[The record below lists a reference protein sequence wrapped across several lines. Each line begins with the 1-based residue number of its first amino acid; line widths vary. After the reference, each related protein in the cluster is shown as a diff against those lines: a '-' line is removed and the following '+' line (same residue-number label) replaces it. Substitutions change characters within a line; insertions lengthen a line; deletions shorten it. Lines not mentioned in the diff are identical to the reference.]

1 MAGKVI
7 DATLRFVDK
16 FTKPMEKAVGKIQDN
31 SRKINRAG
39 KNIEKTGKNIQKAGE
54 NLTKKVS
61 APIAGLAIASI
72 KAGSDF
78 ESAFAGVKKTIDGTD
93 KYFAGLRQQILD
105 LSKVLPAS
113 ASEIAAVAEQAG
125 QLGIDNDKIIEFT
138 KVMINLGE
146 STNLSADEASS
157 ALAQYANITKM
168 PQTKFEELG
177 STIVDLGNNFATTES
192 DIVNMA
198 TRLAGAGSQV
208 GLTDAEI
215 MGFSTALTSVGIQA
229 EMGGSAFS
237 KAMISM
243 QVACETGLDGVN
255 ELTKKTGMSMRILQL
270 MSENNSKEFKE
281 LAQSLG
287 YTQSEMK
294 AMLKAGQ
301 NLKDFANIA
310 GMTSEEFKKLFE
322 QDSAKAIQAF
332 ISGLGDVEGKGES
345 TIKMLQDMGFTEVR
359 LRDTLT
365 RLASSGELVTKALD
379 TGRSAWEENTA
390 LTNEAKQRYETFE
403 SQVKIMRNRIT
414 DLGITIYTTLNPYL
428 LQGIDIVN
436 SITEKFAGLSKE
448 QQNNIMKFAG
458 MVALIGPTLIGMG
471 KMVQA
476 TGRLVKGLNGL
487 AKAYTNTK
495 KCINLVRKALSKEG
509 REMIKNTVLKVK
521 YKALT
526 IADSIANKAL
536 AATTWLVTTAQ
547 TALNAAFIAT
557 PIGWIV
563 LGIGAIILVG
573 VLLCK
578 NWDTVKAKAGDLW
591 SGIKSIFGGMGKWF
605 DGIWDGV
612 KTGFKGFIN
621 FIIRGL
627 NKIPEGL
634 NKLNVKLPS
643 WLPEVGGKE
652 LGFSVPTIPYLA
664 NGTNNWKGGL
674 AQINE
679 PWIGGEIVDL
689 PSGTRVYPH
698 DKSVQ
703 MAKADGA
710 KTAGGSKS
718 IVVQKLADSIVVRE
732 EADIDKI
739 VDKLVKKLERVRN
752 NTDNEVFA

>member
-1 MAGKVI
+1 
-7 DATLRFVDK
+7 
-16 FTKPMEKAVGKIQDN
+16 MENAVGKIQDN

-39 KNIEKTGKNIQKAGE
+39 KNIEKVGKNIEKAGE

-61 APIAGLAIASI
+61 VPIAGLAVASI

-78 ESAFAGVKKTIDGTD
+78 ESAFAGVKKTVDEMYDGQFD
-93 KYFAGLRQQILD
+93 EIRQGILD
-105 LSKVLPAS
+105 MAKDIPAS
-113 ASEIAAVAEQAG
+113 ASAIAEVAENAG
-125 QLGIDNDKIIEFT
+125 QLGIDADKIVDFSR
-138 KVMINLGE
+138 VMIDLGE
-146 STNLSADEASS
+146 STNLSANDAAS
-157 ALAQYANITKM
+157 ALAQYSNITGM
-168 PQTKFEELG
+168 AQTDFDKLG
-177 STIVDLGNNFATTES
+177 AVIVDLGNNFATTES

-237 KAMISM
+237 KAMINM

-301 NLKDFANIA
+301 NLKDFAKIA
-310 GMTSEEFKKLFE
+310 GMTSEEFKKAFE

-332 ISGLGDVEGKGES
+332 ISGLGDVEGKGET

-379 TGRSAWEENTA
+379 TGTSAWEENTA
-390 LTNEAKQRYETFE
+390 LTKEAEQRYATFE
-403 SQVKIMRNRIT
+403 SQVNIMKNRIV
-414 DLGITIYTTLNPYL
+414 DLGIKIYTTLNPYL

-436 SITEKFAGLSKE
+436 SITEKFAGLSTE
-448 QQNNIMKFAG
+448 QQNTIMKIVG
-458 MVALIGPTLIGMG
+458 IVAVIGPMLIGVG
-471 KMVQA
+471 KVIQVF
-476 TGRLVKGLNGL
+476 GKVYKSV
-487 AKAYTNTK
+487 TNVVEVFKNIKT
-495 KCINLVRKALSKEG
+495 ALS
-509 REMIKNTVLKVK
+509 VVK
-521 YKALT
+521 AGFALLT
-526 IADSIANKAL
+526 SPVGIAIAVFIA
-536 AATTWLVTTAQ
+536 LVTA
-547 TALNAAFIAT
+547 
-557 PIGWIV
+557 G
-563 LGIGAIILVG
+563 ILVY
-573 VLLCK
+573 K
-578 NWDTVKAKAGDLW
+578 NWDTIKAKAGDLW
-591 SGIKSIFGGMGKWF
+591 AGIKQTFGGVVDWF
-605 DGIWDGV
+605 GGIWDGV
-612 KTGFKGFIN
+612 KTGFKSFIN
-621 FIIRGL
+621 FIIGGL

-634 NKLNVKLPS
+634 NKLNVKLPD
-643 WLPEVGGKE
+643 WIPGVGGKE

-664 NGTNNWKGGL
+664 NGTKNWKGGL